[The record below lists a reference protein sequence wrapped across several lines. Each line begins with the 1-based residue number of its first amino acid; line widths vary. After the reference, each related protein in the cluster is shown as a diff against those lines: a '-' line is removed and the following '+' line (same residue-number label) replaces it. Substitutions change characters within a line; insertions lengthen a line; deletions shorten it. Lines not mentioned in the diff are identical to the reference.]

1 MVATNACPENA
12 TLVFSINLVKNRRA
26 FWILQIAGTLLFFVF
41 GWFFVWYAVQ
51 IRSALFHSGFLEGLS
66 IALGNASV
74 LQFVLEMLVCA
85 AVFILAHE
93 LVHGVFF
100 WIYSR
105 SRPVF
110 GLRSG
115 YAFTAAPGWFFPRRQ
130 YLVIALAPLILLS
143 ILGMVLVVI
152 LPAGVLALVLFGMV
166 VNAAGAVG
174 DIWIAFMIIRER
186 RSIVI
191 EDLGD
196 GMNFYAFPK
205 LSEPDRSQI

>member
-12 TLVFSINLVKNRRA
+12 RLVFSINLLKNKRA
-26 FWILQIAGTLLFFVF
+26 FWILQITGTLLFFMF
-41 GWFFVWYAVQ
+41 GGFFVWYTIQ
-51 IRSALFHSGFLEGLS
+51 IRSALFQYGLLEGLG
-66 IALGNASV
+66 AAMGNAS
-74 LQFVLEMLVCA
+74 LILFVLEMIGCTAIVL
-85 AVFILAHE
+85 LAHE
-93 LVHGVFF
+93 LVHGAFF

-115 YAFTAAPGWFFPRRQ
+115 YAYAAAPGWFFPPRQ

-143 ILGMVLVVI
+143 ILGLAIVAI
-152 LPAGVLALVLFGMV
+152 LPAGALALTLFGMV

-174 DIWIAFMIIRER
+174 DIYIAFKVVRER
-186 RSIVI
+186 RPIVI

-196 GMNFYAFPK
+196 GMNFYALP
-205 LSEPDRSQI
+205 